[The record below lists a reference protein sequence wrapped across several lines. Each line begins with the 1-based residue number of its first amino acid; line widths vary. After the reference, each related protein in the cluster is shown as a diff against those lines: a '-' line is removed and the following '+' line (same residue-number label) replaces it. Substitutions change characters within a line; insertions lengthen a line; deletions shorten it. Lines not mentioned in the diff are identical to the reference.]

1 DTAGLR
7 DTDYT
12 VESIGI
18 ARTWKEIERADVI
31 LHLQYATQPAD
42 ELDAQI
48 VARLPARTPLL
59 TVFNKVDLLDQP
71 FQAQAGQLGISARE
85 GAGLDELRARLLA
98 LAGWNPGAESPWL
111 ARERHVH
118 ALQLAAEHLEA
129 ATEHAAQDD
138 RVLDL
143 FAEELRLAHDSL
155 SSITGKFT
163 SDDLLGEIFSSFC
176 IGK

>member
-1 DTAGLR
+1 M
-7 DTDYT
+7 
-12 VESIGI
+12 
-18 ARTWKEIERADVI
+18 
-31 LHLQYATQPAD
+31 
-42 ELDAQI
+42 
-48 VARLPARTPLL
+48 
-59 TVFNKVDLLDQP
+59 TVFNKVDLLDKP
-71 FQAQAGQLGISARE
+71 FVAGPQQLGISARE
-85 GAGLDELRARLLA
+85 GLGLDTLRDRLLA

-111 ARERHVH
+111 AREHHVR
-118 ALQLAAEHLEA
+118 ALQDAADHLAT

-155 SSITGKFT
+155 SSITGRFT